1 MSSESLQEFDFRL
14 PDPGEGLTEAEIIE
28 WYHAEGDEV
37 REDAPLVDVETD
49 KAVVEIPTPCTGTLE
64 RVVAEP
70 GDVVEVGEVIAV
82 FLTENPPRQ
91 QSAEGAQGGAAA
103 ETGTSEADAD
113 SADTGGDAADDD
125 TGDGESAPKSA
136 VRRVEDDGADAGAEP
151 EADTASTGTGDGRV
165 FAAPS
170 TRRYAR
176 EQGVDLA
183 DVEGTG
189 PGGRVLQED
198 VDAFLEAQEA
208 EPPEAEVDT
217 TAEAEVD
224 ATTEAEAATAPGP
237 AAETDAAGTA
247 TTDESGREAVVEPLR
262 GLRRTIAENMQ
273 RSKQEIPHVTS
284 GFEADATEL
293 VDLKERLDEKH
304 DAHITYTAL
313 LVKAVVPALKEFPL
327 VNASVDME
335 AGEITKYES
344 YNIGVATHTDDGLIV
359 PVVEDA
365 DEKSLVE
372 VATELNATVEAAR
385 EREISP
391 ADLQGGT
398 FTITNTG
405 SHGGHGTFGTPIIRH
420 PEAAIMGAGAIE
432 EKPVAVDG
440 ELTVQER
447 IGFSFSYDHRL
458 VDGVTAGQFM
468 EHVIEGIEDP
478 DILLSRL

>member
-37 REDAPLVDVETD
+37 REDDPLVDVETD

-91 QSAEGAQGGAAA
+91 QSAEGTRSGATAEQSAPGADQEASADASADAAA
-103 ETGTSEADAD
+103 
-113 SADTGGDAADDD
+113 GDAEDGD
-125 TGDGESAPKSA
+125 TAPTSA
-136 VRRVEDDGADAGAEP
+136 VRRVDAGDGAEAERDAAGADA
-151 EADTASTGTGDGRV
+151 GDGRV

-183 DVEGTG
+183 DVDGTG

-208 EPPEAEVDT
+208 EPAEPAVVTTPEPDVDAAAEPEAPD
-217 TAEAEVD
+217 
-224 ATTEAEAATAPGP
+224 EAEAAG
-237 AAETDAAGTA
+237 AAAV
-247 TTDESGREAVVEPLR
+247 DESGREKTVEPLR

-293 VDLKERLDEKH
+293 VGLKERLDGKH

-335 AGEITKYES
+335 AGEIIKYES

-359 PVVEDA
+359 PVVKDA

-420 PEAAIMGAGAIE
+420 PEAAIMGVGAIE

-440 ELTVQER
+440 DLTVQER

-468 EHVIEGIEDP
+468 EHVIEGVEDP

>member
-1 MSSESLQEFDFRL
+1 
-14 PDPGEGLTEAEIIE
+14 
-28 WYHAEGDEV
+28 
-37 REDAPLVDVETD
+37 
-49 KAVVEIPTPCTGTLE
+49 
-64 RVVAEP
+64 
-70 GDVVEVGEVIAV
+70 
-82 FLTENPPRQ
+82 
-91 QSAEGAQGGAAA
+91 
-103 ETGTSEADAD
+103 
-113 SADTGGDAADDD
+113 
-125 TGDGESAPKSA
+125 
-136 VRRVEDDGADAGAEP
+136 
-151 EADTASTGTGDGRV
+151 
-165 FAAPS
+165 
-170 TRRYAR
+170 
-176 EQGVDLA
+176 
-183 DVEGTG
+183 
-189 PGGRVLQED
+189 
-198 VDAFLEAQEA
+198 
-208 EPPEAEVDT
+208 
-217 TAEAEVD
+217 
-224 ATTEAEAATAPGP
+224 
-237 AAETDAAGTA
+237 
-247 TTDESGREAVVEPLR
+247 
-262 GLRRTIAENMQ
+262 MQ

-293 VDLKERLDEKH
+293 VDLKERLDGKH

-359 PVVEDA
+359 PVVKDA

-372 VATELNATVEAAR
+372 VAEELNATVESAR

-420 PEAAIMGAGAIE
+420 PEAAIMGVGAIE

-468 EHVIEGIEDP
+468 EHVIEGVEDP

>member
-28 WYHAEGDEV
+28 WYHAEDDEV
-37 REDAPLVDVETD
+37 REDDPLVDVETD

-70 GDVVEVGEVIAV
+70 GDIVEVGEVIAV

-91 QSAEGAQGGAAA
+91 QSAEGAQSGAAD
-103 ETGTSEADAD
+103 EAVSGAGPDTD
-113 SADTGGDAADDD
+113 SGEPAGDA
-125 TGDGESAPKSA
+125 GDGEAGPTSA
-136 VRRVEDDGADAGAEP
+136 VSRVDDGADAGVADGADGEQADGAES
-151 EADTASTGTGDGRV
+151 DDGRV

-176 EQGVDLA
+176 EQGADLA
-183 DVEGTG
+183 DIEGTG

-198 VDAFLEAQEA
+198 VDAFLEAQE
-208 EPPEAEVDT
+208 
-217 TAEAEVD
+217 
-224 ATTEAEAATAPGP
+224 TE
-237 AAETDAAGTA
+237 AAETEPTEPEADSAVEPEDVSATEPTGTA

-293 VDLKERLDEKH
+293 VELKERLDAKH
-304 DAHITYTAL
+304 DTHITYTAL
-313 LVKAVVPALKEFPL
+313 LVKAVVPALREFPL
-327 VNASVDME
+327 VNASIDME
-335 AGEITKYES
+335 ADEIIKYES
-344 YNIGVATHTDDGLIV
+344 YNIGVATHTEDGLVV
-359 PVVEDA
+359 PVVKDA
-365 DEKSLVE
+365 DEKSLVA
-372 VATELNATVEAAR
+372 VAEELNGTVEAAR
-385 EREISP
+385 EREVSP

-420 PEAAIMGAGAIE
+420 PEAGIVGVGAIE

>member
-1 MSSESLQEFDFRL
+1 MSSESLQEFEFRL
-14 PDPGEGLTEAEIIE
+14 PDPGEGLTEAEVIE
-28 WYHAEGDEV
+28 WYHDEGDEV
-37 REDAPLVDVETD
+37 REDDPLIDVETD
-49 KAVVEIPTPCTGTLE
+49 KAVVEIPTPCTGTLK
-64 RVVAEP
+64 RTVADP
-70 GDVVEVGEVIAV
+70 GDLAEVGEVIAV

-91 QSAEGAQGGAAA
+91 QSAEGAQNGAAG
-103 ETGTSEADAD
+103 GTAPDAGADDATADATD
-113 SADTGGDAADDD
+113 VDAGETSPTSAVSRVDDAADAGAGGDRTDGTDTGGD
-125 TGDGESAPKSA
+125 
-136 VRRVEDDGADAGAEP
+136 
-151 EADTASTGTGDGRV
+151 RV

-198 VDAFLEAQEA
+198 VDAFLEAQRA
-208 EPPEAEVDT
+208 EPAESAVDRTAEPETPT
-217 TAEAEVD
+217 TA
-224 ATTEAEAATAPGP
+224 TPP
-237 AAETDAAGTA
+237 AADAGSTGAA

-293 VDLKERLDEKH
+293 VELKERLDEKH

-335 AGEITKYES
+335 AGEVTKYES
-344 YNIGVATHTDDGLIV
+344 YNIGVATHTDDGLVV
-359 PVVEDA
+359 PVIDDA

-372 VATELNATVEAAR
+372 VAEELNTTVEAAR

-398 FTITNTG
+398 FTVTNTG

-420 PEAAIMGAGAIE
+420 PEAAIMGVGAIE
-432 EKPVAVDG
+432 ETPVAVDG

>member
-1 MSSESLQEFDFRL
+1 MSSESLQEFEFRL
-14 PDPGEGLTEAEIIE
+14 PDPGEGLTEAEVIE
-28 WYHAEGDEV
+28 WYHEEGDEV
-37 REDAPLVDVETD
+37 REDDPLIDVETD

-64 RVVAEP
+64 RTVAEP
-70 GDVVEVGEVIAV
+70 GDLAEVGEVIAV

-91 QSAEGAQGGAAA
+91 QSADGTQDGATGETATDAGADD
-103 ETGTSEADAD
+103 S
-113 SADTGGDAADDD
+113 SADTTDVDDEGGPTSAVSRVDDAADTDAEGDRTDGTD
-125 TGDGESAPKSA
+125 TGG
-136 VRRVEDDGADAGAEP
+136 
-151 EADTASTGTGDGRV
+151 GRV

-176 EQGVDLA
+176 EEGVDLA

-198 VDAFLEAQEA
+198 VDAFLETQEA
-208 EPPEAEVDT
+208 EPTEPAADPTAASGAAT
-217 TAEAEVD
+217 TATPPA
-224 ATTEAEAATAPGP
+224 TEAEPAGAATA
-237 AAETDAAGTA
+237 
-247 TTDESGREAVVEPLR
+247 DESGREAVVEPLR

-293 VDLKERLDEKH
+293 VELKERLDEKH

-327 VNASVDME
+327 VNAAVDME
-335 AGEITKYES
+335 AGEVTKYQS
-344 YNIGVATHTDDGLIV
+344 YNVGVATHTDDGLVV
-359 PVVEDA
+359 PVIDDA

-372 VATELNATVEAAR
+372 VAEELNATVEAAR

-420 PEAAIMGAGAIE
+420 PEAAIMGVGAIE

-440 ELTVQER
+440 DLTVQER

>member
-1 MSSESLQEFDFRL
+1 AGAD
-14 PDPGEGLTEAEIIE
+14 
-28 WYHAEGDEV
+28 
-37 REDAPLVDVETD
+37 DAT
-49 KAVVEIPTPCTGTLE
+49 
-64 RVVAEP
+64 
-70 GDVVEVGEVIAV
+70 
-82 FLTENPPRQ
+82 
-91 QSAEGAQGGAAA
+91 
-103 ETGTSEADAD
+103 ADATD
-113 SADTGGDAADDD
+113 VDAGETSPTSAVSRVDDAADAGAGGDRTDGADTGGD
-125 TGDGESAPKSA
+125 
-136 VRRVEDDGADAGAEP
+136 
-151 EADTASTGTGDGRV
+151 RV

-198 VDAFLEAQEA
+198 VDAFLEAQRA
-208 EPPEAEVDT
+208 EPAESAVDRTAEPETPT
-217 TAEAEVD
+217 TA
-224 ATTEAEAATAPGP
+224 TPP
-237 AAETDAAGTA
+237 AADAGSTGAA

-293 VDLKERLDEKH
+293 VDLKGRLDEKH

-335 AGEITKYES
+335 AGEVTKYES
-344 YNIGVATHTDDGLIV
+344 YNVGVATHTDDGLVV
-359 PVVEDA
+359 PVIDDA

-372 VATELNATVEAAR
+372 VAEELNTTVEAAR

-398 FTITNTG
+398 FTVTNTG

-420 PEAAIMGAGAIE
+420 PEAAIMGVGAIE
-432 EKPVAVDG
+432 ETPVAVDG

>member
-1 MSSESLQEFDFRL
+1 MSSESLQEFEFRL
-14 PDPGEGLTEAEIIE
+14 PDPGEGLTEAEVIE
-28 WYHAEGDEV
+28 WYHDEGDEV
-37 REDAPLVDVETD
+37 REDDPLIDVETD
-49 KAVVEIPTPCTGTLE
+49 KAVVEIPTPCTGTLK
-64 RVVAEP
+64 RTVADP
-70 GDVVEVGEVIAV
+70 GDLAEVGEVIAV

-91 QSAEGAQGGAAA
+91 QSAEGAQNGVAGGTAPDAGA
-103 ETGTSEADAD
+103 DDATADATD
-113 SADTGGDAADDD
+113 VDAGETSPTSAVSRVDDAADAGAGGDRTDGADTGGD
-125 TGDGESAPKSA
+125 
-136 VRRVEDDGADAGAEP
+136 
-151 EADTASTGTGDGRV
+151 RV

-198 VDAFLEAQEA
+198 VDAFLEAQRA
-208 EPPEAEVDT
+208 EPAESAVDRTAEPETPT
-217 TAEAEVD
+217 TA
-224 ATTEAEAATAPGP
+224 TPP
-237 AAETDAAGTA
+237 AADAGSTGAA
-247 TTDESGREAVVEPLR
+247 TTDESGREAVTEPLR

-293 VDLKERLDEKH
+293 VDLKGRLDEKH

-335 AGEITKYES
+335 AGEVTKYES
-344 YNIGVATHTDDGLIV
+344 YNVGVATHTDDGLVV
-359 PVVEDA
+359 PVIDDA

-372 VATELNATVEAAR
+372 VAEELNTTVEAAR

-398 FTITNTG
+398 FTVTNTG

-420 PEAAIMGAGAIE
+420 PEAAIMGVGAIE
-432 EKPVAVDG
+432 ETPVAVDG

>member
-37 REDAPLVDVETD
+37 REDDPLVDVETD

-70 GDVVEVGEVIAV
+70 GDVVEVGDVIAV

-91 QSAEGAQGGAAA
+91 QSAEGTQSGAAA
-103 ETGTSEADAD
+103 EQSASGADQEA
-113 SADTGGDAADDD
+113 SADTPADAAAGDAEDGD
-125 TGDGESAPKSA
+125 TAPKSA
-136 VRRVEDDGADAGAEP
+136 VRRVDAGDGAEAERDAAGADA
-151 EADTASTGTGDGRV
+151 GDGRV

-183 DVEGTG
+183 DVDGTG

-208 EPPEAEVDT
+208 EP
-217 TAEAEVD
+217 AEAAEPEVD
-224 ATTEAEAATAPGP
+224 ATAEAGADAAAEPEATADEAEAAG
-237 AAETDAAGTA
+237 AAAV
-247 TTDESGREAVVEPLR
+247 DESGREKTVEPLR

-293 VDLKERLDEKH
+293 VELKERLDGKH

-359 PVVEDA
+359 PVVKDA

-372 VATELNATVEAAR
+372 VAEELNATVESAR

-420 PEAAIMGAGAIE
+420 PEAAIMGVGAIE

-468 EHVIEGIEDP
+468 EHVIEGVEDP

>member
-37 REDAPLVDVETD
+37 REDDPLVDVETD

-70 GDVVEVGEVIAV
+70 GDVVEVGDVIAV

-91 QSAEGAQGGAAA
+91 QSAEGTQSGAAA
-103 ETGTSEADAD
+103 EQSASGADQEA
-113 SADTGGDAADDD
+113 SADTSADAAAGDAEDGD
-125 TGDGESAPKSA
+125 TAPKSA
-136 VRRVEDDGADAGAEP
+136 VRRVDAGDGAEAEGDAAGADA
-151 EADTASTGTGDGRV
+151 GDGRV

-183 DVEGTG
+183 DVDGTG

-208 EPPEAEVDT
+208 EP
-217 TAEAEVD
+217 AEAAEPEVD
-224 ATTEAEAATAPGP
+224 ATAEAGADAAAEPEATADEAEAAG
-237 AAETDAAGTA
+237 AAAV
-247 TTDESGREAVVEPLR
+247 DESGREKTVEPLR

-293 VDLKERLDEKH
+293 VELKERLDGKH

-359 PVVEDA
+359 PVVKDA

-372 VATELNATVEAAR
+372 VAEELNATVESAR

-420 PEAAIMGAGAIE
+420 PEAAIMGVGAIE

-468 EHVIEGIEDP
+468 EHVIEGVEDP

>member
-1 MSSESLQEFDFRL
+1 MSSESLQEFEFRL

-37 REDAPLVDVETD
+37 REDDSLVDVETD

-70 GDVVEVGEVIAV
+70 GDFVEVGEVIAV

-91 QSAEGAQGGAAA
+91 QSAEGTQSGATAEQSAPGAGQEASADASADAAA
-103 ETGTSEADAD
+103 GDAED
-113 SADTGGDAADDD
+113 GDAAP
-125 TGDGESAPKSA
+125 TSA
-136 VRRVEDDGADAGAEP
+136 VRRVDAGDGAKAEGDAAGADA
-151 EADTASTGTGDGRV
+151 DDGRV

-208 EPPEAEVDT
+208 EPAEPAVVTTPEPDVDAAAEPEAAD
-217 TAEAEVD
+217 
-224 ATTEAEAATAPGP
+224 EAEAAG
-237 AAETDAAGTA
+237 AAAV
-247 TTDESGREAVVEPLR
+247 DESGREKTVEPLR

-293 VDLKERLDEKH
+293 VELKERLDGKH

-359 PVVEDA
+359 PVVKDA

-372 VATELNATVEAAR
+372 VAEELNATVEAAR

-420 PEAAIMGAGAIE
+420 PEAAIMGVGAIE

-440 ELTVQER
+440 DLTVQER

-468 EHVIEGIEDP
+468 EHVIEGVEDP

>member
-37 REDAPLVDVETD
+37 REDDPLVDVETD

-64 RVVAEP
+64 QIVADP
-70 GDVVEVGEVIAV
+70 GDVVGVGEVIAV

-91 QSAEGAQGGAAA
+91 QSAEGTQDGAASGGAASGGSA
-103 ETGTSEADAD
+103 ETDPDAADAD
-113 SADTGGDAADDD
+113 DEDTG
-125 TGDGESAPKSA
+125 PKSA
-136 VRRVEDDGADAGAEP
+136 VRRVDDTAEAGAEGDQTDGT
-151 EADTASTGTGDGRV
+151 EAADGRV

-208 EPPEAEVDT
+208 EPTEVAKST
-217 TAEAEVD
+217 PTAEP
-224 ATTEAEAATAPGP
+224 EAATAAAPG
-237 AAETDAAGTA
+237 AETDVVETA
-247 TTDESGREAVVEPLR
+247 TVDESGREKTVEPLR

-359 PVVEDA
+359 PVVKDA

-372 VATELNATVEAAR
+372 VAEDLNATVDAAR

-420 PEAAIMGAGAIE
+420 PEAAIMGVGAIE

>member
-37 REDAPLVDVETD
+37 REDDPLVDVETD

-82 FLTENPPRQ
+82 FLTENPTRQ
-91 QSAEGAQGGAAA
+91 QSAEGTRSGATAEQSAPGADQEASADASADAAA
-103 ETGTSEADAD
+103 
-113 SADTGGDAADDD
+113 GDAEDGD
-125 TGDGESAPKSA
+125 TAPTSA
-136 VRRVEDDGADAGAEP
+136 VRRVDAGDGAEAERDAAGADA
-151 EADTASTGTGDGRV
+151 GDGRV

-183 DVEGTG
+183 DVDGTG

-208 EPPEAEVDT
+208 EPAEPAVVTTPEPDVDAAAEPEAPD
-217 TAEAEVD
+217 
-224 ATTEAEAATAPGP
+224 EAEAAG
-237 AAETDAAGTA
+237 AAAV
-247 TTDESGREAVVEPLR
+247 DESGREKTVEPLR

-293 VDLKERLDEKH
+293 VGLKERLDGKH

-359 PVVEDA
+359 PVVKDA

-372 VATELNATVEAAR
+372 VAEELNATVEAAR
-385 EREISP
+385 ERKISP

-420 PEAAIMGAGAIE
+420 PEAAIMGVGAIE

-440 ELTVQER
+440 DLTVQER

-458 VDGVTAGQFM
+458 VDGVTAGRFM
-468 EHVIEGIEDP
+468 EHVIEGVEDP

>member
-64 RVVAEP
+64 QVVAEP

-91 QSAEGAQGGAAA
+91 QSPEGAQSGTTPEEETSGGSA
-103 ETGTSEADAD
+103 EQDAGATEADD
-113 SADTGGDAADDD
+113 EDTG
-125 TGDGESAPKSA
+125 PKSA
-136 VRRVEDDGADAGAEP
+136 VKRAEDTADTGAEG
-151 EADTASTGTGDGRV
+151 DQTDGTDTGDGRV

-208 EPPEAEVDT
+208 EPAET
-217 TAEAEVD
+217 EVD
-224 ATTEAEAATAPGP
+224 ATTEVEADPTTEAEAAEAATAPGP
-237 AAETDAAGTA
+237 AAETDVAGTA

-335 AGEITKYES
+335 AGEITKYQS
-344 YNIGVATHTDDGLIV
+344 YNVGVATHTDDGLIV
-359 PVVEDA
+359 PVVKDA

-372 VATELNATVEAAR
+372 VAEELNATVEAAR

-420 PEAAIMGAGAIE
+420 PEAGIMGVGAIE

>member
-37 REDAPLVDVETD
+37 REDDPLVDVETD

-82 FLTENPPRQ
+82 FRTENPPRQ
-91 QSAEGAQGGAAA
+91 QSAEGAQGGAAG
-103 ETGTSEADAD
+103 ETAPDAGADDSTADATD
-113 SADTGGDAADDD
+113 VDADETSP
-125 TGDGESAPKSA
+125 TSA
-136 VRRVEDDGADAGAEP
+136 VSRVDDAADAGAGADRTDG
-151 EADTASTGTGDGRV
+151 ADTGDDRV

-176 EQGVDLA
+176 EQSVDLA

-198 VDAFLEAQEA
+198 VDAFLEAQRA
-208 EPPEAEVDT
+208 EPAESAVDSTAASETAT
-217 TAEAEVD
+217 TATPATTVD
-224 ATTEAEAATAPGP
+224 AEPTGA
-237 AAETDAAGTA
+237 A

-293 VDLKERLDEKH
+293 VELKERLDEKH

-313 LVKAVVPALKEFPL
+313 LVKAVVPALREFPL
-327 VNASVDME
+327 VNASIDME
-335 AGEITKYES
+335 ADEITKYES
-344 YNIGVATHTDDGLIV
+344 YNIGVATHTEEGLIV
-359 PVVEDA
+359 PVVKDV

-372 VATELNATVEAAR
+372 VAEELNATVEAAR

-420 PEAAIMGAGAIE
+420 PEAGIVGVGAIE

-478 DILLSRL
+478 DVLLARL

>member
-1 MSSESLQEFDFRL
+1 MSSESIQEFEFRL

-64 RVVAEP
+64 QVVAEP

-91 QSAEGAQGGAAA
+91 QSAEAQSGAAA
-103 ETGTSEADAD
+103 EETASGASQEADA
-113 SADTGGDAADDD
+113 SADASADDAEDGD
-125 TGDGESAPKSA
+125 TAPEPA
-136 VRRVEDDGADAGAEP
+136 VSRAEDAGDGADAEAETP
-151 EADTASTGTGDGRV
+151 SADTGDGRV

-176 EQGVDLA
+176 EQGIDLA

-198 VDAFLEAQEA
+198 VDAFLEAE
-208 EPPEAEVDT
+208 
-217 TAEAEVD
+217 D
-224 ATTEAEAATAPGP
+224 ATEPAVEPADSSTEP
-237 AAETDAAGTA
+237 AAEPTTPEAPAAAEAPEAGEA
-247 TTDESGREAVVEPLR
+247 LVDESGREAAVEPLR

-335 AGEITKYES
+335 AGEITKYHS

-359 PVVEDA
+359 PVVKDA

-372 VATELNATVEAAR
+372 VAEDLNATVEAAR

-398 FTITNTG
+398 FTVTNTG

-420 PEAAIMGAGAIE
+420 PEAAIMGVGAIE

-468 EHVIEGIEDP
+468 EHVIEGVEDP